1 MQKSIGFPDESI
13 KPPAASTNSL
23 APALNYVST
32 KFQIKFD
39 GSISKQ
45 DKVTEKHGEYLPC
58 GYLMLVKILRLKKIF
73 FWLVKLTKNSD
84 PEKFKYFG
92 CGIGFDARGSFS
104 LSNGSGFVKNV
115 IIFGANMS
123 SLVHTDNKKKYIL
136 VLVKGTTD
144 GLVDTMLTAEKDY
157 SINFTEQFC
166 LSFHYNGVTSYI
178 FVIVFEI
185 YNFKAKES
193 VWVMLQK
200 FE

>member
-1 MQKSIGFPDESI
+1 M
-13 KPPAASTNSL
+13 
-23 APALNYVST
+23 
-32 KFQIKFD
+32 
-39 GSISKQ
+39 
-45 DKVTEKHGEYLPC
+45 
-58 GYLMLVKILRLKKIF
+58 
-73 FWLVKLTKNSD
+73 TKNSD

-136 VLVKGTTD
+136 VLVKGTRD

-157 SINFTEQFC
+157 SINFTEQQKKFC
-166 LSFHYNGVTSYI
+166 LSFHYNGVNGYI

-185 YNFKAKES
+185 YNF
-193 VWVMLQK
+193 
-200 FE
+200 

>member
-1 MQKSIGFPDESI
+1 MEVFQNKTKSQKNMVNIFTLWLFNVGQDFTSE
-13 KPPAASTNSL
+13 K
-23 APALNYVST
+23 
-32 KFQIKFD
+32 KFFC
-39 GSISKQ
+39 
-45 DKVTEKHGEYLPC
+45 V
-58 GYLMLVKILRLKKIF
+58 
-73 FWLVKLTKNSD
+73 VKLTKNSD

-136 VLVKGTTD
+136 VLVKGTRD

-157 SINFTEQFC
+157 SINFTEQQKKFC
-166 LSFHYNGVTSYI
+166 LSFHYNGVNGYI

-185 YNFKAKES
+185 YNF
-193 VWVMLQK
+193 
-200 FE
+200 